1 MNGVEAIRSEIERR
15 IEKYNE
21 YLDKVAS
28 ERTAWKWAECK
39 SLLSFIDSLP
49 EEPSDL
55 EEEINSY
62 YQDNLGFII
71 GPNDTKKIV
80 EDIARHFAEWGAE
93 RVADDSKTLDS
104 DLEEAA
110 KESWAEY
117 EYREHPKGLYHTCY
131 IDGFK
136 AGAEWQKEQ
145 LKNKDNER

>member
-1 MNGVEAIRSEIERR
+1 MTDKVSVIRSEIERR

-49 EEPSDL
+49 EEPMEILADKCEMDETPAPDNWNSIDVEDLIMEPEESSDL

-80 EDIARHFAEWGAE
+80 EDIARHFAEWGA
-93 RVADDSKTLDS
+93 K
-104 DLEEAA
+104 
-110 KESWAEY
+110 
-117 EYREHPKGLYHTCY
+117 H
-131 IDGFK
+131 
-136 AGAEWQKEQ
+136 
-145 LKNKDNER
+145 LKK